1 MSIKAFAATAAGK
14 PLEPFEYDPGELL
27 PDEVEID
34 VDYCGLCHSD
44 LSMANNDW
52 GISTYPFVP
61 GHEVVGKI
69 ATVGEQVKHLQTGQK
84 VGLGWKARSCMVC
97 PECMSGNHHRCP
109 NGNDTIVGRNGG
121 FANKVRCQGAWA
133 IPIPENVE
141 AAKVGPM
148 FCGGITVF
156 NPLILSDVSPMH
168 HVAVVGI
175 GGLGHMALQFAK
187 AWGCEVTAFSTSP
200 DKEEETKE
208 MGAHH
213 FVNSKDKEA
222 LELAA
227 GKYDLVL
234 VTVNAMLDWDSY
246 VNLLKPG
253 GRLHIVGAIPKIEAT
268 WFPVIAGERTIGG
281 SPIGSP
287 ELSRKMLEFGGRHG
301 IAPVVEEMPM
311 SKVNDALEHLESG
324 KARYR
329 IVLKNDL

>member
-1 MSIKAFAATAAGK
+1 MSFRGFAATAPGK
-14 PLEPFEYDPGELL
+14 PLESFEYDPGDLL

-44 LSMANNDW
+44 LSMADNEW
-52 GISTYPFVP
+52 GISSYPFVP
-61 GHEVVGKI
+61 GHEVVGRV
-69 ATVGEQVKHLQTGQK
+69 AACGDQVKHLKVGQK

-97 PECMSGNHHRCP
+97 PQCMTGNHHRCP
-109 NGNDTIVGRNGG
+109 NSTDTIVGRNGG

-133 IPIPENVE
+133 IPIPETLD

-148 FCGGITVF
+148 FCGGVTVF
-156 NPLILSDVSPMH
+156 NPLIVSNTSPMD

-200 DKEEETKE
+200 DKEAEAKE

-213 FVNSKDKEA
+213 FLNSKDDDA
-222 LELAA
+222 LSAAA
-227 GKYDLVL
+227 GKFDMVL
-234 VTVNAMLDWDSY
+234 VTVNVMLDWDAY

-287 ELSRKMLEFGGRHG
+287 ALAGQMLDFSGRHA
-301 IAPVVEEMPM
+301 IAPIIEEMPM
-311 SKVNDALEHLESG
+311 SKVNDALEHLKSG

>member
-1 MSIKAFAATAAGK
+1 MSFQAYAATSAGK
-14 PLEPFEYDPGELL
+14 PLESFEYDPGQIA

-44 LSMANNDW
+44 VSMVDNDW
-52 GISTYPFVP
+52 GISSYPFVP
-61 GHEVVGKI
+61 GHEVVGHVSAKGDL
-69 ATVGEQVKHLQTGQK
+69 VSHLEVGQK

-97 PECMSGNHHRCP
+97 NQCMTGNHHRCQ
-109 NGNDTIVGRNGG
+109 NGVDTIVGRNGG
-121 FANKVRCQGAWA
+121 FANKVRCQAAWA
-133 IPIPENVE
+133 IPIPESLD
-141 AAKVGPM
+141 ASKVGPM
-148 FCGGITVF
+148 FCGGVTVF
-156 NPLILSDVSPMH
+156 NPLMLSGLNPVD

-175 GGLGHMALQFAK
+175 GGLGHMALQFVR

-200 DKEEETKE
+200 DKETEAKQ

-213 FVNSKDKEA
+213 FLNSKDDDA
-222 LELAA
+222 LASAA
-227 GKYDLVL
+227 GKFDLVL
-234 VTVNAMLDWDSY
+234 VTVNVMLNWDAY

-287 ELSRKMLEFGGRHG
+287 ALSGKMLEFSGRHG
-301 IAPVVEEMPM
+301 IAPITEEMPM
-311 SKVNDALEHLESG
+311 SKINDALEHLKSG

-329 IVLKNDL
+329 IVLKNDF